1 MSAVDFSRR
10 SLIAPKSSILPRP
23 SGSCSRRNEHKI
35 VINVGGIRYE
45 TYRSTLKN
53 IPDTR
58 LAWLTNYK
66 GGHNPDFDSES
77 GEYFFDRHPGVFN
90 MILNYYRTGKLHAP
104 TDVCGP
110 LFEEELAFWG
120 LDEKQ
125 IEPCCWSNYRA
136 HRDAQ
141 ETLAEMD
148 GGDVMSN
155 ESDTESCHL
164 EDIREKFGIIEE
176 HSLESKSFWARFKPK
191 IWKILDEPTSS
202 TSAKIFAFV
211 SFTFLIISIMSFCL
225 ESHIM
230 FRESVM
236 PDINITKLTVREKE
250 VLTKP
255 MLFLDIIEYICVF
268 FFTVENILRLVF
280 CPDRKHYLKQVF
292 SWIDISVVIPCFFC
306 YIMLLVESDVRSSVA
321 FRFMNALRLIRIFRI
336 FKLTVHVSG
345 LKILGHTI
353 KASAKELLLLFLV
366 LIIGVLIFACL
377 IYYAEQVHEAEV
389 NSFSNIPRGFWWAV
403 VTMTTLGYGDLY
415 PRTALGYII
424 GTVCAVSGLLMLS
437 LPVPVIV
444 SNFTLYYTHAQ
455 ARLKLPKKAKK
466 QALLSAANA
475 LVDPDVADTTSEE
488 STATKNNS
496 LPRTSSEDS
505 AFGSY
510 PDKFKEI
517 NETYYNGKNGKVGI
531 SVIFTEESPNASEDP
546 TLSIESIDK
555 IKDETVDDKVSDE
568 EISLQ
573 SRDSLT
579 PHRHSFD
586 QNFPRRQRR
595 VSLVPPGITASR
607 RSSIRSAKSNNR

>member
-1 MSAVDFSRR
+1 MTAVDFSRR
-10 SLIAPKSSILPRP
+10 SLIAPKSSILPRT
-23 SGSCSRRNEHKI
+23 SGSAIRRNEHKI

-58 LAWLTNYK
+58 LAWLTNSR
-66 GGHNPDFDSES
+66 GHNPDFDSES

-148 GGDVMSN
+148 GGDVHSN

-176 HSLESKSFWARFKPK
+176 HSPESKSFWTRFKPQM
-191 IWKILDEPTSS
+191 WKLLDEPTSS
-202 TSAKIFAFV
+202 VPAKIFAFV
-211 SFTFLIISIMSFCL
+211 SFTFLIVSIMSFCL

-230 FRESVM
+230 FRETVI
-236 PDINITKLTVREKE
+236 PNINISKLTVRDKE

-255 MLFLDIIEYICVF
+255 MFFLDIIEYICVF
-268 FFTVENILRLVF
+268 FFTVENILRIVF
-280 CPDRKHYLKQVF
+280 CPDRKQYLKQVF
-292 SWIDISVVIPCFFC
+292 SWIDISVVIPCYLCF
-306 YIMLLVESDVRSSVA
+306 IMLLVDSDIRSSIA
-321 FRFMNALRLIRIFRI
+321 FRFINALRLIRIFRI

-377 IYYAEQVHEAEV
+377 IYYAEQVDEAEV

-424 GTVCAVSGLLMLS
+424 GTVCAVCGLLMLS

-475 LVDPDVADTTSEE
+475 LVDPDVADTISEE
-488 STATKNNS
+488 STANKNS

-505 AFGSY
+505 AF
-510 PDKFKEI
+510 DKFKEI

-531 SVIFTEESPNASEDP
+531 SVVFTEESPIPDP
-546 TLSIESIDK
+546 RKLSIDSIDNAN
-555 IKDETVDDKVSDE
+555 DDNVIDNVSDE
-568 EISLQ
+568 ETSVQ

-586 QNFPRRQRR
+586 QNLPKRNRK

-607 RSSIRSAKSNNR
+607 RSSIRSARSSNR

>member
-1 MSAVDFSRR
+1 MSLVDFSRR
-10 SLIAPKSSILPRP
+10 SLIAPKSSILDRQ
-23 SGSCSRRNEHKI
+23 SGCTGRRSEHRI

-58 LAWLTNYK
+58 LAWLTNSR
-66 GGHNPDFDSES
+66 GHNPDFDPES

-136 HRDAQ
+136 HRNAQ

-148 GGDVMSN
+148 GADVASN

-176 HSLESKSFWARFKPK
+176 HVAEQRTCWGRLKPRA
-191 IWKILDEPTSS
+191 WRLLNEPTSS
-202 TSAKIFAFV
+202 KYAKIIAFTSFAF
-211 SFTFLIISIMSFCL
+211 LIVSIMSFCM
-225 ESHIM
+225 ESHIL
-230 FRESVM
+230 FREGLGAFT
-236 PDINITKLTVREKE
+236 NISSLLSVREKE
-250 VLTKP
+250 VLTRP
-255 MLFLDIIEYICVF
+255 MFFLDVVEYFCVG
-268 FFTVENILRLVF
+268 FFTIELIIRFMF
-280 CPDRKHYLKQVF
+280 CPSKRDFFKKVF
-292 SWIDISVVIPCFFC
+292 NWIDICVVIPCFLC
-306 YIMLLVESDVRSSVA
+306 IILLVWDPSIRSSNL
-321 FRFMNALRLIRIFRI
+321 FRLINALRLIRIFKI

-377 IYYAEQVHEAEV
+377 IYYAEQVDEHAS
-389 NSFSNIPRGFWWAV
+389 NHFSNIPRGFWWAV

-424 GTVCAVSGLLMLS
+424 GTVCAVCGLLMLS

-455 ARLKLPKKAKK
+455 ARAKLPKKSRK
-466 QALLSAANA
+466 QMLLSAANA
-475 LVDPDVADTTSEE
+475 LVDPDDAVSVSEE
-488 STATKNNS
+488 SEVRQPLGSKAS
-496 LPRTSSEDS
+496 LQRSGSEDS

-510 PDKFKEI
+510 HDKIKEVS
-517 NETYYNGKNGKVGI
+517 ETYYNSGKNGRVGI
-531 SVIFTEESPNASEDP
+531 NVVLSDDSPTCEHHTSDDYTDDVFTDVSVPHS
-546 TLSIESIDK
+546 LS
-555 IKDETVDDKVSDE
+555 
-568 EISLQ
+568 SL
-573 SRDSLT
+573 S
-579 PHRHSFD
+579 PHRHSLD
-586 QNFPRRQRR
+586 QTTPKRPRR
-595 VSLVPPGITASR
+595 VSYSIAPGITTSR
-607 RSSIRSAKSNNR
+607 RSSAIQNINR